1 YSLCLSNDV
10 AANCVQL
17 RNLLLSAYPCDMC
30 LPEPLTPN
38 LKIDLLAEI
47 TQSPDIP
54 YDHAVLLE
62 RVGLRTGLDA
72 VI

>member
-1 YSLCLSNDV
+1 MFKDKLNDV